1 MVQRLIN
8 PNTEYSNTRTIENAQ
23 HFCDKKKKKN
33 TVSYVKVGVADILTG
48 S

>member
-23 HFCDKKKKKN
+23 HFCDKKEN
-33 TVSYVKVGVADILTG
+33 TVSYVKVGGADILTG